1 MHANSGEWSEEL
13 RVKNEGFITARHKFF
28 TLDSSF
34 LTLNIMPGIYVHIP
48 FCRSRCIY
56 CGFYSTTALGMRHA
70 YTKAVCRE
78 MELRKDYIH
87 GEFSTVYI
95 GGGTPSQLDA
105 HDIECLFHHIYKVF
119 NVAGDAE
126 VTMECNPDD
135 ITPDFAGMLGG
146 LPVNRVSMGVQTFS
160 DARLRFLRRR
170 HGADDAWRAVK
181 TLRQAGISNIS
192 IDLMFG
198 FPREPLDDWLTDIDH
213 ALSLGVEHISA
224 YSLMYEEGTP
234 MYEMLQRGEIKETDE
249 ELSLAMYDALADRL
263 KAEGYEHYEISNFA
277 RPGFRSRHNSS
288 YWRQEP
294 YIGLGAAAHSFDL
307 RSRQWNTA
315 DLNAY
320 VEAVSQGRIPAEREE
335 LDARTT
341 FDDIVTTALRTR
353 EGIDTDYV
361 ERSLGQKYKDHLAS
375 EAAPFIAQG
384 LMEQDGASLRLT
396 RRGIY
401 ISDSI
406 MSSLMMV

>member
-56 CGFYSTTALGMRHA
+56 CGFYSSTALGMRHA

>member
-1 MHANSGEWSEEL
+1 MS
-13 RVKNEGFITARHKFF
+13 
-28 TLDSSF
+28 
-34 LTLNIMPGIYVHIP
+34 GIYVHIP

-105 HDIECLFHHIYKVF
+105 HDIGRLFHHIYKVF

-170 HGADDAWRAVK
+170 HGADDARRAVK

-198 FPREPLDDWLTDIDH
+198 FPGEPLDDWLTDIDH

-234 MYEMLQRGEIKETDE
+234 MYDMLQRGEIKETDE

-263 KAEGYEHYEISNFA
+263 KSEGYEHYEISNFA

-361 ERSLGQKYKDHLAS
+361 ESRLGKKYKDHLAS

>member
-1 MHANSGEWSEEL
+1 
-13 RVKNEGFITARHKFF
+13 
-28 TLDSSF
+28 
-34 LTLNIMPGIYVHIP
+34 MPGIYVHIP

-78 MELRKDYIH
+78 MELRKDYIR
-87 GEFSTVYI
+87 GGFSTVYI

-307 RSRQWNTA
+307 RSRQWNTS

>member
-1 MHANSGEWSEEL
+1 
-13 RVKNEGFITARHKFF
+13 
-28 TLDSSF
+28 
-34 LTLNIMPGIYVHIP
+34 MPGIYVHIP

-78 MELRKDYIH
+78 MELRKDYIR
-87 GEFSTVYI
+87 GGFSTVYI

>member
-56 CGFYSTTALGMRHA
+56 CGFYSSTALGMRHA

-192 IDLMFG
+192 IELMFG

>member
-1 MHANSGEWSEEL
+1 
-13 RVKNEGFITARHKFF
+13 
-28 TLDSSF
+28 
-34 LTLNIMPGIYVHIP
+34 MPGIYVHIP

-56 CGFYSTTALGMRHA
+56 CGFYSSTALGMRHA

-224 YSLMYEEGTP
+224 YSLMHEEGTP

-320 VEAVSQGRIPAEREE
+320 VEALSQGRIPAEREE

>member
-56 CGFYSTTALGMRHA
+56 CGFYSSTALGMRHA

-234 MYEMLQRGEIKETDE
+234 MYEMLQRGKIKETDE

>member
-56 CGFYSTTALGMRHA
+56 CGFYSSTALGMRHA

-224 YSLMYEEGTP
+224 YSLMHEEGTP